1 MKGLSKLENSF
12 GSLARELKKTLVE
25 GFNTNTITG
34 VSHGTETTLTL
45 GMGHGFVKDQ
55 VVVLPGGKEAKVLK
69 ATEDTITIAKTEVT
83 TGEIK
88 AATLGFSIV
97 HSEGNTVIFKS
108 KKHYLKVVDE
118 PPYPEYDNRYMKYAR
133 AYASPLFDGKDLVSA
148 PFVCWDYITDDR
160 TSSGHEEDYRL
171 ENRQPVD
178 WYLIGDEYTFYLIV
192 DSMGG
197 NIRHSIYSF
206 GSNSEG
212 MLTLVGSQRPPITKS
227 FKPNTGNRY
236 GAVWNCAITDTRFTA
251 GCFIASDKGGYPI
264 NTQFRPVSYYLP
276 REQFKDMP
284 SWAKVTSYVRGKL
297 LAFKVN
303 IEIQGGRP
311 GGYLRGLHHVYSL
324 QLPTNSRVG
333 SLMAVS
339 THTRYTDSHG
349 IVTLYIDLNNWEPPN
364 ENT

>member
-1 MKGLSKLENSF
+1 MKGLSKLEDSF
-12 GSLARELKKTLVE
+12 GSLVRELKKTLVE

-34 VSHGTETTLTL
+34 VSHSTETTLTL
-45 GMGHGFVKDQ
+45 GMGHGFAKDQ

-108 KKHYLKVVDE
+108 KKHYLKIVDE
-118 PPYPEYDNRYMKYAR
+118 PPYPEYDNKYMKFAR

-148 PFVCWDYITDDR
+148 QFVCWDYLTVYS
-160 TSSGHEEDYRL
+160 TSSGHERDYPL
-171 ENRQPVD
+171 EKKQPRD
-178 WYLIGDEYTFYLIV
+178 WYLVGDEHTFYLVV
-192 DSMGG
+192 DSIGLG
-197 NIRHSIYSF
+197 SQYSIYSF

-212 MLTLVGSQRPPITKS
+212 MLILVGSQRPLITES
-227 FKPNTGNRY
+227 TRPNTGNRY
-236 GAVWNCAITDTRFTA
+236 GAVWNCGLADTRFTA
-251 GCFIASDKGGYPI
+251 GCFIVTDKDGYPT
-264 NTQFRPVSYYLP
+264 NTQFKPVSYHLP
-276 REQFKDMP
+276 REQYKDIP

-303 IEIQGGRP
+303 IEILGGSS
-311 GGYLRGLHHVYSL
+311 GGYLRGLHHVYGI

-333 SLMAVS
+333 SLMAVN
-339 THTRYTDSHG
+339 THTKLNESFG
-349 IVTLYIDLNNWEPPN
+349 VVTLYIDLNDWELPN